1 MRKDLEKLI
10 AITVKGVRLRA
21 VYGPRDVKYVVRSH
35 TQSKDSRTGL
45 QPQVRSDSRVQ
56 DVPADLLQMW
66 IGN

>member
-10 AITVKGVRLRA
+10 AITVKGVRLRI
-21 VYGPRDVKYVVRSH
+21 VELGSNP
-35 TQSKDSRTGL
+35 
-45 QPQVRSDSRVQ
+45 RSDSRVQ